1 VLAAIF
7 CAGVTAPAAGANRDA
22 LRQIVQE
29 QCSVHWLAQHDP
41 TPCDRVVL
49 PDADDV
55 SRGYAVLAD
64 RKGGA
69 HFLLIPTRTIAGLE
83 SPAILDAAMPNYFAA
98 AWDARDRLE
107 AAASRRIPRDA
118 VGLALNPQRARSQ
131 DQLHIH
137 IECLGPQAYHA
148 LTEAGPRITDVWSAV
163 YVDGF
168 KYHALRIRGET
179 LNEANPITMVARHVP
194 DAGRPIG
201 EYTLLLAGFTF
212 KDGPGFILLA
222 GTGPAAE
229 LLLDSTCAVVRP

>member
-1 VLAAIF
+1 MAALAAIC
-7 CAGVTAPAAGANRDA
+7 CAAATIPAIGANRDA

-29 QCSVHWLAQHDP
+29 QCSVHWRAQHDP
-41 TPCDRVVL
+41 SPCDRVS
-49 PDADDV
+49 PD
-55 SRGYAVLAD
+55 YAVLAD

-83 SPAILDAAMPNYFAA
+83 SPAILDAATPNYFAA
-98 AWDARDRLE
+98 AWDARDLLD
-107 AAASRRIPRDA
+107 AAMSRQIPRDA

-137 IECLGPQAYHA
+137 IECLGPQAHRA
-148 LTEAGPRITDVWSAV
+148 LAEAAPHLTDDWSTL
-163 YVDGF
+163 YVALF

-179 LNEANPITMVARHVP
+179 LNEANPITIVARHVP

-201 EYTLLLAGFTF
+201 EYTLLLAGYTF

-229 LLLDSTCAVVRP
+229 LLLDSTCAVARP